1 MTIAFEAR
9 IVGGTA
15 APTPEATEIVAYA
28 PEHIPWPGIA
38 FKTTHWALARLARA
52 ALPGPAAAGAR
63 RRDVIDLGARA
74 DEVIRRFYRTFAES
88 VGGRVVER
96 DGVVACIGVHPSPI
110 VTNTAWR
117 ADPSADP
124 ATVLRVIDEVYA
136 AAGFVGSLLT
146 SARTDGDLETA
157 ATASGRRVVAAL
169 PVMTVDRATFVP
181 AAAMSA
187 RLIDATADLDAVRTI
202 LIDGFFEGD
211 PDGRS
216 LIEATFTDPATVA
229 GPDIGVFLADV
240 DGRPGSVA
248 GAWIARTRRR
258 DRLGRDHPRSAAAR
272 TGCRR
277 DRTRG
282 GARLRPGRGGRRA
295 RVVAVGPARVRA
307 PRVHG
312 VGLDRLTLG
321 TRLRS
326 DREGAP
332 SAAPSRYVRS
342 MKTFF
347 VSV

>member
-1 MTIAFEAR
+1 
-9 IVGGTA
+9 
-15 APTPEATEIVAYA
+15 
-28 PEHIPWPGIA
+28 
-38 FKTTHWALARLARA
+38 
-52 ALPGPAAAGAR
+52 
-63 RRDVIDLGARA
+63 VIDLGARA

-117 ADPSADP
+117 AEPSADP

-169 PVMTVDRATFVP
+169 PVMTVDQATFVP

-216 LIEATFTDPATVA
+216 LIEATFADPQTVA

-248 GAWIARTRRR
+248 GAWMLGPDAAIGWVATIPEARRR
-258 DRLGRDHPRSAAAR
+258 GLGAAVTGRAVEHAFDQGAELVVLESSPSGRPVYERLGF
-272 TGCRR
+272 T
-277 DRTRG
+277 
-282 GARLRPGRGGRRA
+282 
-295 RVVAVGPARVRA
+295 V
-307 PRVHG
+307 
-312 VGLDRLTLG
+312 VGLDRIWEPASG
-321 TRLRS
+321 
-326 DREGAP
+326 
-332 SAAPSRYVRS
+332 
-342 MKTFF
+342 
-347 VSV
+347 

>member
-1 MTIAFEAR
+1 M
-9 IVGGTA
+9 
-15 APTPEATEIVAYA
+15 
-28 PEHIPWPGIA
+28 
-38 FKTTHWALARLARA
+38 
-52 ALPGPAAAGAR
+52 
-63 RRDVIDLGARA
+63 IDLGARA
-74 DEVIRRFYRTFAES
+74 DDVIRRFYRTFAES

-157 ATASGRRVVAAL
+157 AAASGRRIVAAL

-229 GPDIGVFLADV
+229 GPDIGVFLAMSMV
-240 DGRPGSVA
+240 APARWREPGSLGHDAAIGWVA
-248 GAWIARTRRR
+248 TIPEARRR
-258 DRLGRDHPRSAAAR
+258 GLGGAVTGRAVEHAFDQGAELVVLESSPSGQPVYERLGF
-272 TGCRR
+272 T
-277 DRTRG
+277 
-282 GARLRPGRGGRRA
+282 
-295 RVVAVGPARVRA
+295 V
-307 PRVHG
+307 
-312 VGLDRLTLG
+312 VGLDRIWEPA
-321 TRLRS
+321 S
-326 DREGAP
+326 
-332 SAAPSRYVRS
+332 
-342 MKTFF
+342 K
-347 VSV
+347 